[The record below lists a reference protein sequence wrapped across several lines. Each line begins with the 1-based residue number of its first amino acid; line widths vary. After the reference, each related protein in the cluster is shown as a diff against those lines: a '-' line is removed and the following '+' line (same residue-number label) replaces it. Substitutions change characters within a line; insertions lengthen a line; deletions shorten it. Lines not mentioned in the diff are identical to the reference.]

1 MLNKVMIMG
10 RLGRDPEIKY
20 LQSGAPMASFNVAT
34 DESWTDRNGQRMEH
48 TEWHRVITF
57 QRLAENCANH
67 IGKGSLVYVE
77 GSLQT
82 RKWTDANG
90 QNRYQTEIKAQRVI
104 FLDKRRP
111 EGQVDNQAGVAPSVP
126 DWGGSQGFENYN
138 EGQGSE
144 SGMQQGS
151 AEEV

>member
-111 EGQVDNQAGVAPSVP
+111 EGQMDNNVGDANRVP
-126 DWGGSQGFENYN
+126 DWGNNQPIENFN

-144 SGMQQGS
+144 SGMQGL
-151 AEEV
+151 AEEY